1 MADEKTFDLLKTLQ
15 GRAYPEDEVTVYL
28 DGDGI
33 YRLAQIREE
42 LTEHADPKKK
52 AYKDLEAEAEKL
64 AKSILETELTFKLRG
79 VAPGVVS
86 LLVEK
91 YQKEEAFEALQD
103 ELLAATLVSV
113 VDAKGAEDRRK
124 FSVEDCK
131 EIRHMLPQAA
141 YVQISNKVTDLN
153 MNAAI
158 YDQTVDSGFLQK
170 P

>member
-33 YRLAQIREE
+33 YRLSQIREE

-103 ELLAATLVSV
+103 ELLAATLVS
-113 VDAKGAEDRRK
+113 
-124 FSVEDCK
+124 DC
-131 EIRHMLPQAA
+131 
-141 YVQISNKVTDLN
+141 
-153 MNAAI
+153 
-158 YDQTVDSGFLQK
+158 SGS
-170 P
+170 